1 MAKDDITKTRKK
13 LTKLIRK
20 FNKEQVEYVA
30 VGKHADNTDIVMII
44 DSWGA
49 DSLRHILTIRPGGIY
64 STDRS
69 TFKINDN
76 LLEFMTNSYELVKK
90 LNDTEIHSANIRGLD
105 ANDIPTIKN
114 PFGNNDSIAQGVPFT
129 CKGPGLRAVLQGGN

>member
-90 LNDTEIHSANIRGLD
+90 LNDTEIHSDNIRGLD

-114 PFGNNDSIAQGVPFT
+114 PFGNNDSIAQGV
-129 CKGPGLRAVLQGGN
+129 QGFKPKVEL

>member
-90 LNDTEIHSANIRGLD
+90 LNDTEIYSANIRGLD

-114 PFGNNDSIAQGVPFT
+114 PFGNNDSIAQGV
-129 CKGPGLRAVLQGGN
+129 QGFKPKVEL

>member
-1 MAKDDITKTRKK
+1 MAKDDIAKTRKK

-90 LNDTEIHSANIRGLD
+90 INDIEIHSANIRGLD
-105 ANDIPTIKN
+105 ANDIPTIEK
-114 PFGNNDSIAQGVPFT
+114 PFGNIDSITQGI
-129 CKGPGLRAVLQGGN
+129 QGFNPKIEL

>member
-64 STDRS
+64 STDKS

-105 ANDIPTIKN
+105 ANDIPTIEK
-114 PFGNNDSIAQGVPFT
+114 PFGNIDSIAQGI
-129 CKGPGLRAVLQGGN
+129 QGFKPKVEL

>member
-1 MAKDDITKTRKK
+1 MAKDDIAKTRKK

-30 VGKHADNTDIVMII
+30 VGKHANNTDIVMII

-90 LNDTEIHSANIRGLD
+90 LNDIEIHSANIRGLD
-105 ANDIPTIKN
+105 ANDIPTIEK
-114 PFGNNDSIAQGVPFT
+114 PFGNIDSITQGI
-129 CKGPGLRAVLQGGN
+129 QGFKPKIEL

>member
-1 MAKDDITKTRKK
+1 MAENKINKLRKK

-90 LNDTEIHSANIRGLD
+90 LNDIEIHSANIRGLD
-105 ANDIPTIKN
+105 ANDIPTIEK
-114 PFGNNDSIAQGVPFT
+114 PFGNIDSITQGI
-129 CKGPGLRAVLQGGN
+129 QGFKPKIEL

>member
-1 MAKDDITKTRKK
+1 MAENKINKLRKK
-13 LTKLIRK
+13 LKKTIKK
-20 FNKEQVEYVA
+20 FNESQCKYVA

-69 TFKINDN
+69 AFKINDN

-90 LNDTEIHSANIRGLD
+90 LNDTEIHSANVPNLD

-114 PFGNNDSIAQGVPFT
+114 PFENNDSITQGIPFT
-129 CKGPGLRAVLQGGN
+129 CKGPGLRAVL

>member
-90 LNDTEIHSANIRGLD
+90 LNDTEIHSSNIRGLD

-114 PFGNNDSIAQGVPFT
+114 PFGNNDSIAQGV
-129 CKGPGLRAVLQGGN
+129 QGVKPKVEL

>member
-1 MAKDDITKTRKK
+1 MAKDDIAKIRKK

-20 FNKEQVEYVA
+20 FNKEQVEYAA

-44 DSWGA
+44 GSWGA

-64 STDRS
+64 STGKD
-69 TFKINDN
+69 TFRINDN
-76 LLEFMTNSYELVKK
+76 LLVFMTNAYELVKK
-90 LNDTEIHSANIRGLD
+90 LDDIEIHSANAPDLD

-114 PFGNNDSIAQGVPFT
+114 PFGNIDSITQGI
-129 CKGPGLRAVLQGGN
+129 QGFKPKAEL

>member
-90 LNDTEIHSANIRGLD
+90 LNDTEIHSDNIRGLD

-114 PFGNNDSIAQGVPFT
+114 PFGNNNSIAQGI
-129 CKGPGLRAVLQGGN
+129 QGFKPKVEL

>member
-64 STDRS
+64 STGKD

-90 LNDTEIHSANIRGLD
+90 LNDTEIHSANVPNLD

-114 PFGNNDSIAQGVPFT
+114 PFANNNSITQGIPFT
-129 CKGPGLRAVLQGGN
+129 CKGHGLRAVL

>member
-1 MAKDDITKTRKK
+1 MAKDDIAKTRKK

-49 DSLRHILTIRPGGIY
+49 DSLRHILTIRPGGI
-64 STDRS
+64 STGKD

-90 LNDTEIHSANIRGLD
+90 LNDTEIHSANVPNLD
-105 ANDIPTIKN
+105 ANDITTIKN
-114 PFGNNDSIAQGVPFT
+114 PFENNDSITQGIPFT
-129 CKGPGLRAVLQGGN
+129 CKGPGVRAVL

>member
-1 MAKDDITKTRKK
+1 MAENKNNKLRKK
-13 LTKLIRK
+13 LKKTIKK
-20 FNKEQVEYVA
+20 FNESQCKYVA

-76 LLEFMTNSYELVKK
+76 LLVFMTNSYELVKK
-90 LNDTEIHSANIRGLD
+90 LDDIEID
-105 ANDIPTIKN
+105 
-114 PFGNNDSIAQGVPFT
+114 FENNDSITQGIPFT
-129 CKGPGLRAVLQGGN
+129 CKEPGLRAVL

>member
-20 FNKEQVEYVA
+20 FNKEQIEYVA

-90 LNDTEIHSANIRGLD
+90 LNDTEIHSANIRGVD

-114 PFGNNDSIAQGVPFT
+114 PFGNNDSIAQGV
-129 CKGPGLRAVLQGGN
+129 QGFKPKVEL

>member
-90 LNDTEIHSANIRGLD
+90 LNDTEIHSANIQGLD

-114 PFGNNDSIAQGVPFT
+114 PFENNDSIAQGVRGFKPRVE
-129 CKGPGLRAVLQGGN
+129 L

>member
-1 MAKDDITKTRKK
+1 MAKDDIAKTRKK

-30 VGKHADNTDIVMII
+30 VRKHADNTDIVMII

-64 STDRS
+64 STGKD

-90 LNDTEIHSANIRGLD
+90 LNDTEIHSANVPNLD
-105 ANDIPTIKN
+105 ANDI
-114 PFGNNDSIAQGVPFT
+114 PFT
-129 CKGPGLRAVLQGGN
+129 CKGPGVRAVL

>member
-114 PFGNNDSIAQGVPFT
+114 PFGNNDSIAQGV
-129 CKGPGLRAVLQGGN
+129 QGFKPRVEL

>member
-1 MAKDDITKTRKK
+1 MAKDDIAKTRKK

-20 FNKEQVEYVA
+20 FNNGQVEYVA

-64 STDRS
+64 STDKS

-90 LNDTEIHSANIRGLD
+90 LNDTEIHSVNVPDLD

-114 PFGNNDSIAQGVPFT
+114 PFANNDSIAQGIPFT
-129 CKGPGLRAVLQGGN
+129 CKEPGFRAVL

>member
-1 MAKDDITKTRKK
+1 
-13 LTKLIRK
+13 
-20 FNKEQVEYVA
+20 
-30 VGKHADNTDIVMII
+30 MII

-90 LNDTEIHSANIRGLD
+90 LNDTEIHSDNIRGLD

-114 PFGNNDSIAQGVPFT
+114 PFGNNNSIAQGI
-129 CKGPGLRAVLQGGN
+129 QGFKPKVEL